1 MAINWYEATAEGLNK
16 EAAALEYIA
25 REVYPAVCEVI
36 AKFDGKQCN
45 KRFFDALQQIPG
57 VWPREVHFN
66 ANILRVEISYSGPAY
81 YERDTRPGLYLER
94 QLGVCFVEA
103 NGPSRNDR
111 VDAATLHNWTA
122 SNEADAAALRD
133 LAAGTCE
140 AVTAFNE
147 ALEAANAAY
156 DAMPSIITNAL
167 NVQKPAW
174 RCYPVEVKR

>member
-1 MAINWYEATAEGLNK
+1 MAINWNDVTAEGLNK
-16 EAAALEYIA
+16 EAAALEYVA

-45 KRFFDALQQIPG
+45 KRFFNALMQIPG
-57 VWPREVHFN
+57 VLPSEVYFSRN
-66 ANILRVEISYSGPAY
+66 TLRVEVYYSPAY
-81 YERDTRPGLYLER
+81 YERDTCPGLYLER

-122 SNEADAAALRD
+122 SSEADAAALRD